1 MPPAKYDALVNDS
14 EPEIMTQIQLIGFFV
29 APLALLA
36 IGWAVAIAVDW
47 RAHHGD

>member
-1 MPPAKYDALVNDS
+1 
-14 EPEIMTQIQLIGFFV
+14 MTELQLIGFFV

-36 IGWAVAIAVDW
+36 VGWAVALAVDW